1 MEAINSTCTD
11 LEMLTF
17 ERGFLLLGTRKPCL
31 FSMEKAKTASVL
43 VCFFNGSVKLDHV
56 YINNMLQ
63 VVLHYLQ

>member
-17 ERGFLLLGTRKPCL
+17 ERVFCCWERENHVSSVWRKPRLLPCL
-31 FSMEKAKTASVL
+31 FV
-43 VCFFNGSVKLDHV
+43 FFNGSVKLDHV